1 MTDGRFKQ
9 AEQFGEIKTFG
20 EVKTK
25 VYAGDSA
32 EDAATGAV
40 EAITSKI
47 PSIAYLELAVGCMA
61 ASLILK
67 MLKKDDW
74 ALFVGLWPASF
85 LIMGNYNKMV
95 KQHGSDAKAA

>member
-1 MTDGRFKQ
+1 MTDGRFTST
-9 AEQFGEIKTFG
+9 E
-20 EVKTK
+20 EVAGIKTK
-25 VYAGDSA
+25 VRPGDSR
-32 EDAATGAV
+32 EDIGTGAV
-40 EAITSKI
+40 EAVTSKI

-67 MLKKDDW
+67 MMKKDDW

-95 KQHGSDAKAA
+95 KQHGSDSARAA

>member
-1 MTDGRFKQ
+1 MTDGRFTDT
-9 AEQFGEIKTFG
+9 EEIG
-20 EVKTK
+20 GIKTK
-25 VYAGDSA
+25 VRPGESK
-32 EDAATGAV
+32 EDIGTGAV
-40 EAITSKI
+40 EAVTSKI

-67 MLKKDDW
+67 LMRKDDW

-95 KQHGSDAKAA
+95 KQHGSDSSRLAA